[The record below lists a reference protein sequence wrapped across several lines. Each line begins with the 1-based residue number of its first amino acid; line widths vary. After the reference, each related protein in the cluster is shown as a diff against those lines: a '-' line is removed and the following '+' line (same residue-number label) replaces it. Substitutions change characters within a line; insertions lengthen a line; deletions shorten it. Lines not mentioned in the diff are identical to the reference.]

1 MASESLLQLQ
11 KVFQSIKDGP
21 VEGQDIEQLLNQAWD
36 SLDGITETKLLAW
49 KLNRME
55 SLEKRDGMLYFDIE
69 RHGGTVNG
77 STRGVVYTW
86 EVDVVHGTASIVRE
100 RNRQLYNADK
110 RLDVTPI
117 AQEIAQRIQEKQD
130 HKYLRWNTEKTSC
143 TILVGAAIPMTNQR
157 TTSGRRERLR
167 AAINGLLRPVG
178 IEVSAWNKVD
188 LSGKLNE

>member
-1 MASESLLQLQ
+1 MTSESLLQLQ
-11 KVFQSIKDGP
+11 KAFQSIKDGP
-21 VEGQDIEQLLNQAWD
+21 VGDQDIEQLLKQAWD
-36 SLDGITETKLLAW
+36 SMDGITETKLLAW

-77 STRGVVYTW
+77 STRGIVYTW
-86 EVDVVHGTASIVRE
+86 EVDVVHGTASIIRE

-117 AQEIAQRIQEKQD
+117 AQELAQRILDKQD
-130 HKYLRWNTEKTSC
+130 HQYLRWNAEKTSC
-143 TILVGAAIPMTNQR
+143 TILVGAAIPMTNRQ

-167 AAINGLLRPVG
+167 AAINGLLRPEG
-178 IEVSAWNKVD
+178 MEVSARNKVD
-188 LSGKLNE
+188 FSGKLND